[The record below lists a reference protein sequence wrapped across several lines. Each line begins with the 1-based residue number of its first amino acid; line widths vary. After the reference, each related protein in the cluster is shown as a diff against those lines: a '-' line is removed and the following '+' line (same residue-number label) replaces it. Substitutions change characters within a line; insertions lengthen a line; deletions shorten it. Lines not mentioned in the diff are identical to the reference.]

1 MLQEEQQSM
10 LLNNLIDLNAECQ
23 QLIRKDRAAMKEK
36 RKEEMEKALEIKQ
49 SIGQQEHDGENT
61 NEVQK
66 EMLENDVNE
75 NIEVDEKQ
83 QRRLKKSQPQNY
95 FFM

>member
-36 RKEEMEKALEIKQ
+36 RKEEMEKTLEIKQ